1 MSRFVVL
8 LTFFFAMCAASVMS
22 QSVAQE
28 RMTRV
33 LSYRFDGGG
42 TILSIL
48 ATSFDGVCNVTI
60 KRRSENGSSEKTGQM
75 DPGTFSKLM
84 EGVSN
89 IEAISS
95 ARLTDNSPTVDT
107 ETHHII
113 TTLVR
118 TPSGSKSEMYAVLD
132 KGAPEAF
139 RAWLKLLND
148 AVPKA

>member
-1 MSRFVVL
+1 MSRFVVVFTFL
-8 LTFFFAMCAASVMS
+8 LAMCAAPVMS

-28 RMTRV
+28 RTTRV
-33 LSYRFDGGG
+33 LSYRFDGDG
-42 TILSIL
+42 TVLSIL

-60 KRRSENGSSEKTGQM
+60 KRRSANNSSERTGQM
-75 DPGTFSKLM
+75 DSRTFSKLM
-84 EGVSN
+84 EGVSS
-89 IEAISS
+89 IEAIPS
-95 ARLTDNSPTVDT
+95 ARLTNNSPTVDT

-118 TPSGSKSEMYAVLD
+118 TPGGSKSEMFAVLD

-139 RAWLKLLND
+139 RAWLRLLND